1 MKTREPCWYTNIAY
15 FYVRAV
21 RLFSESACAVK
32 RLALTS
38 KNQIAPVITV
48 AVHNITTRQ

>member
-1 MKTREPCWYTNIAY
+1 MSHADMLTLHIPVFRT
-15 FYVRAV
+15 VG
-21 RLFSESACAVK
+21 LFSESACVVK